1 MNCLAES
8 KRRITKT
15 KLKVSQSQIYFISK
29 KKVEGY
35 GLIKMNNHKNQE
47 MEMLLESAGLEVT
60 GLNKIINKIK
70 KPNFKQLHS
79 QCIVFIIA
87 ESILTT

>member
-1 MNCLAES
+1 
-8 KRRITKT
+8 
-15 KLKVSQSQIYFISK
+15 
-29 KKVEGY
+29 
-35 GLIKMNNHKNQE
+35 
-47 MEMLLESAGLEVT
+47 MLLESAGLEVT